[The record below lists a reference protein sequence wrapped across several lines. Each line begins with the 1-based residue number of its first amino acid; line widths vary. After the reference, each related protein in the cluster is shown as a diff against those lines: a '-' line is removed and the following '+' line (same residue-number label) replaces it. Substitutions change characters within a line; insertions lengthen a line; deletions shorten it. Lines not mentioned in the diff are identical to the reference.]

1 VTRSGGNTRD
11 RYHRNTWRVTKRVL
25 PVTSLL
31 EALLHLTGAAVEHN
45 QTAAQRPGGDVSA
58 VRTAMG
64 MRNLGQSGDGMWKGR
79 KQGIGGGVFSSRA
92 MAVQRVDDGK
102 SPT

>member
-1 VTRSGGNTRD
+1 MTRSGGNTRD

-45 QTAAQRPGGDVSA
+45 QAAAQRPGGDVSA

-64 MRNLGQSGDGMWKGR
+64 MRLRSEWRRHVEREKARHRRWCVQQSRDGRAK
-79 KQGIGGGVFSSRA
+79 SR
-92 MAVQRVDDGK
+92 R
-102 SPT
+102 